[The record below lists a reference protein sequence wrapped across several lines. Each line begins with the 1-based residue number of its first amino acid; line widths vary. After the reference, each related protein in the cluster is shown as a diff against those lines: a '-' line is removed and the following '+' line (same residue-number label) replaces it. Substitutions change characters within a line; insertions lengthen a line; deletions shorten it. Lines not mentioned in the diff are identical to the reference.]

1 MMAKLQ
7 PFVTQPEGKNLIQ
20 ACLNSQHGSSGANNT
35 GNNLG
40 PGPVANGS
48 LVMTS
53 PNLGLSSQGNR
64 QAIDRQCPNNLQM
77 MMVSWNHLLPLDL
90 MRSMLN
96 AEPIHPCHPILNP
109 VPTL

>member
-40 PGPVANGS
+40 PSPVANGGS
-48 LVMTS
+48 VMTS
-53 PNLGLSSQGNR
+53 PNLGLSS
-64 QAIDRQCPNNLQM
+64 
-77 MMVSWNHLLPLDL
+77 
-90 MRSMLN
+90 
-96 AEPIHPCHPILNP
+96 
-109 VPTL
+109 